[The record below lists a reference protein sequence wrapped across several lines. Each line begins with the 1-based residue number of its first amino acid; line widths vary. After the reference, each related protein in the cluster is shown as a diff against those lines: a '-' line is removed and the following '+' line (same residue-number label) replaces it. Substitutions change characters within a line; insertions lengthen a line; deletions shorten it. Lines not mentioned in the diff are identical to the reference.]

1 MWGLGTG
8 PLANRGKTLL
18 IPLADPIWERLYGP
32 YGVQDVAG
40 DLASLSALW
49 DSALADH
56 LFWERLH
63 HQETLYPV
71 TYAALPWL
79 RDIARRDPRAEQ
91 DVLLFLS
98 WVVYCAQYPG
108 GGQGPL
114 AGLSLDL
121 ADHRLKWLPVQN
133 WLTETDLP
141 LLRELSDWA
150 DAEFPQIAEDCIAA
164 MTGEENRRRVSN
176 LAWAPLSTWTA
187 FTAARAL
194 EMFTED
200 EEIAYIRSELDLTDR
215 DFSALHRL
223 AVVARHGWLRDF
235 AFLLDGREQRQ
246 EQDELPLG

>member
-1 MWGLGTG
+1 MLV
-8 PLANRGKTLL
+8 PLSLPVWA
-18 IPLADPIWERLYGP
+18 RLYGP

-49 DSALADH
+49 DSAVADR
-56 LFWERLH
+56 LLWERLH

-79 RDIARRDPRAEQ
+79 RDIARRDTRARR

-98 WVVYCAQYPG
+98 WIVYCALYPTE
-108 GGQGPL
+108 GQGPL

-121 ADHRLKWLPVQN
+121 ADHRRKWLPVQD
-133 WLTETDLP
+133 WLVETDLP
-141 LLRELSDWA
+141 LLRGLSDWA
-150 DAEFPQIAEDCIAA
+150 EAEFPRIAEDCIAA
-164 MTGEENRRRVSN
+164 MTGEEDHRRVSN
-176 LAWAPLSTWTA
+176 LAWAPLSTWTG

-200 EEIAYIRSELDLTDR
+200 EEISDIRSALELNDH

-235 AFLLDGREQRQ
+235 AFQLDGREQRP
-246 EQDELPLG
+246 EQDELPLS